1 VNEKI
6 EKVTDIE
13 LSLITAISALE
24 NNLAELDHNISNL
37 LKDRSES
44 KNNRILVEKVIMRLS
59 QLENKLAVIEEYE
72 KKQKDNKFFV
82 QSSSPTKIKSKF
94 GVIRKKKGY
103 EAADFLRVKRI
114 ESIEQE
120 LRILSKKFSERF
132 EEKNQAE
139 QRIDKENYQP
149 IIRDSYGHSRRL
161 YFSFLFSLIII
172 FLLIIVANDINIF
185 SY

>member
-1 VNEKI
+1 MNEKI
-6 EKVTDIE
+6 EKVSDIE

-37 LKDRSES
+37 LKDRSEL
-44 KNNRILVEKVIMRLS
+44 KNNQIIVEKAIMRLS
-59 QLENKLAVIEEYE
+59 QLENKLAAIEKYQ
-72 KKQKDNKFFV
+72 KKQKDNEFFI
-82 QSSSPTKIKSKF
+82 QSSSPTKMKSKF
-94 GVIRKKKGY
+94 GVKRKKNGY

-114 ESIEQE
+114 ENIEQE
-120 LRILSKKFSERF
+120 LRILSKKFSARID
-132 EEKNQAE
+132 EKNQAE
-139 QRIDKENYQP
+139 QRIDKKNYQP
-149 IIRDSYGHSRRL
+149 IIRDLYEHSRRL